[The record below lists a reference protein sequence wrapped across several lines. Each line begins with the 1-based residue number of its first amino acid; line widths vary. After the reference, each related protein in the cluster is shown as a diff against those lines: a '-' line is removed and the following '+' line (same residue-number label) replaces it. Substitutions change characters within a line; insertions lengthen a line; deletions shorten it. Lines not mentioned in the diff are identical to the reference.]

1 MTNFISNYFF
11 SLNRNLK
18 VILQVVSDLILI
30 FSSLTIAMFLRLD
43 YFSFLKNSDFWN
55 CLIVLCVFNLLIY
68 FKLNFYKNI
77 IRFVSAKI
85 LNVIF
90 VSSIL
95 SGFFLLLYSQIF
107 NLFIP
112 RSVPFIFMLVIFLS
126 TSVLRL
132 FVRNLYFYNKYNQR
146 INVGILGVDEKTVQF
161 LNVINQ
167 DYQYKPICFL
177 IVMKII

>member
-1 MTNFISNYFF
+1 MRNFILSYFF
-11 SLNRNLK
+11 SLSRNLK
-18 VILQVVSDLILI
+18 VILQVISDLILI

-55 CLIVLCVFNLLIY
+55 CLTVLCVFNIIVF
-68 FKLNFYKNI
+68 FKLNFYKNV

-95 SGFFLLLYSQIF
+95 SGFFLLFYSQIF

-126 TSVLRL
+126 TSILRL

-146 INVGILGVDEKTVQF
+146 INVAIFGVNEKTIQF

-167 DYQYKPICFL
+167 DYQ
-177 IVMKII
+177 